1 MDIGTLMGVIAGMHG
16 ADHAGQRLA
25 KGSGIEARTLVREQT
40 PHLHHLGRDDDVGG
54 VATDESVGI
63 ARGGKGSDRTALIVK
78 GRLDGE
84 LVTRLELILPPGAD
98 LDDLSGELVADD
110 RRILGDVIRH
120 PLVVGG
126 LMGGLV
132 GRHAEAVAD
141 NLREDLI
148 ILHHGEFELFETK
161 VFLTI

>member
-1 MDIGTLMGVIAGMHG
+1 MITAIVFVKADVARIPEVAQAIAALEGVTEVYSVTEKRAAEDYAPLSEIMEATL
-16 ADHAGQRLA
+16 DE
-25 KGSGIEARTLVREQT
+25 IEAISN
-40 PHLHHLGRDDDVGG
+40 RDGG
-54 VATDESVGI
+54 MSGVPTGF
-63 ARGGKGSDRTALIVK
+63 
-78 GRLDGE
+78 
-84 LVTRLELILPPGAD
+84 AD